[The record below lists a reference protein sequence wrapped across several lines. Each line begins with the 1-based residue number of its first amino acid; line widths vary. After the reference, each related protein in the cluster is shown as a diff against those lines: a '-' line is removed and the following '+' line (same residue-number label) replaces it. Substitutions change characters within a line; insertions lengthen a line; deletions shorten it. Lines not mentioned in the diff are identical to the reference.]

1 MHIKTGDKILQEVS
15 TKNYRCCF
23 CYAINK
29 NGRFC
34 LLSIFFLK
42 RNFGEWCSRQKS
54 DKMQPF
60 IQEITVTVIMYNF
73 LFCVCERKSQKRY
86 KLFRIRQ
93 STLFLS
99 TISHLKL
106 YSIFPKIQN
115 KTEFF
120 SDQSCSDLR
129 LITSRIGHSI
139 GLLMT
144 IFHRLRH
151 GLPSSAGFV
160 ASIDKRKL
168 VTRNL
173 SFHDQLG

>member
-1 MHIKTGDKILQEVS
+1 MHIKTGDKISQEVS
-15 TKNYRCCF
+15 TKKYRCCF

-34 LLSIFFLK
+34 LLSTFFLK
-42 RNFGEWCSRQKS
+42 RNFGEWCGKQKS
-54 DKMQPF
+54 DKMQLF

-73 LFCVCERKSQKRY
+73 LFCVRERARSGTSFSAFGDLRY
-86 KLFRIRQ
+86 FYRQ
-93 STLFLS
+93 V
-99 TISHLKL
+99 SHLKL
-106 YSIFPKIQN
+106 CSIFPKIQN

-120 SDQSCSDLR
+120 SNQSCSNLR
-129 LITSRIGHSI
+129 LITSRIGQSI

-160 ASIDKRKL
+160 ASIDKGKL

-173 SFHDQLG
+173 SSHDQLS